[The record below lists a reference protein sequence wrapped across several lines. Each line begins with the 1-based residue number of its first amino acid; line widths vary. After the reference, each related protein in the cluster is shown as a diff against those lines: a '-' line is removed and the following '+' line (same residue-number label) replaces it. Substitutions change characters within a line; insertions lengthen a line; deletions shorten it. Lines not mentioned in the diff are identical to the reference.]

1 MDQKEMDAAWEHIA
15 PGYDEFVT
23 PSHLWLGNE
32 GISRAGVGKGT
43 RFLDVA
49 CGSGALSIPAA
60 RAGAKVSSIDIAPTM
75 VERLKARA
83 QKEHLEIEA
92 RTMDGH
98 QLEFADNSF
107 DVSGSQFGVMLF
119 PDLPRGLKEM
129 VRVTKPGGKVLMT
142 VFGSPMQ
149 IEFFGFF
156 MGAVQSVVPGFQGP
170 PMDPPPLPF
179 QVSDPAIFR
188 QRLEES
194 GLKDIKIDTLTEKLE
209 FKSGKHLWDWLLG
222 SNPLATMITSGLD
235 KDQVPAVQ
243 KALDKMVRERAGSG
257 EVAVLT
263 NPILIGVGTK

>member
-1 MDQKEMDAAWEHIA
+1 MDQKEMDAAWDQIA

-23 PSHLWLGNE
+23 PSHVSLGNE
-32 GISRAGVGKGT
+32 GISRSGVGKGT

-60 RAGAKVSSIDIAPTM
+60 RAGAKVTAVDISPTM

-83 QKEHLEIEA
+83 REQHLEIEA

-107 DVSGSQFGVMLF
+107 DVTGSQFGVMLF

-156 MGAVQSVVPGFQGP
+156 LAAMKSVVPNFEGP

-179 QVSDPAIFR
+179 QVSDPAVFR
-188 QRLEES
+188 RRLEEA
-194 GLKDIKIDTLTEKLE
+194 GLKDIQIDTLTEKLE

-222 SNPLATMITSGLD
+222 SNPIATIITSGLD
-235 KDQVPAVQ
+235 KDQAAAVQ
-243 KALDKMVRERAGSG
+243 KAMDTMIRAREGNGSA
-257 EVAVLT
+257 AVLT
-263 NPILIGVGTK
+263 NPIHIGVGSK